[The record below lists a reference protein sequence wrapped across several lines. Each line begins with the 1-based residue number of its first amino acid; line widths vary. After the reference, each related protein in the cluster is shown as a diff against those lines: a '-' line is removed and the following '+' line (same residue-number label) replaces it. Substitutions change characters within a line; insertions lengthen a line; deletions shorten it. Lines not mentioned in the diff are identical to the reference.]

1 MRMPHQAYLLRGQI
15 LAVLLIVAAAC
26 SAASGAEDSAATPV
40 ADSPGQREENPAT
53 NTDGAD
59 LNKLLDMA
67 DRDIGALKSV
77 RVSAAALQAEVSTV
91 SRQASTIGKTPAAVY
106 VITNE
111 MIRRSGATCIP
122 EALRMAPGVQ
132 VARIDANKWAV
143 SIRGFNG
150 RFANK
155 LLVQI
160 DGRTVYN
167 PLDAGV
173 YWEVQDIL
181 MEDIER
187 IEVIRGPGAS
197 VWGANA
203 VNGVINV
210 ITKSTRD
217 TQGVFAQ
224 AGGGTAVREF
234 ASARYGGQSGDLSY
248 RLYGKWLDHAPGY
261 DAERE
266 PSDQSRNSRGGFRAD
281 WGSKESNLVT
291 FQGDCYDN
299 YDGRTD
305 FHPQTPAPYSQT
317 SSGISRNTGGNGL
330 LRWTHFL
337 DEDSDWSV
345 QTYYDHAGRKVS
357 NINYQESTD
366 VFDVDFQH
374 RFPIGERQ
382 QFIWGCGYRNT
393 KIDTEGGD
401 NLVDYT
407 PAKRADDLFS
417 YFAQDDI
424 TLSEDLW
431 VLTVGSKFEH
441 NDYTNFEYQPTV
453 RLLWT
458 PSQRHSIWSA
468 ISRAVRTPSAS
479 EVGIYK
485 RLSPLDDMDAGPGPH
500 PQPRYP
506 VLFGNPNLE
515 SEKLIAYEIGFREQ
529 TTEDFSWDLALFFQ
543 DYQQLIGMAPGT
555 VIHDGPHEIQVFTY
569 RNLGAGQSYGAELAT
584 DYKVRTNWHLRS
596 SYTLLNMYLT
606 SPAGRDAEIAEG
618 SNPNNQ
624 FSLTSSWDLGKNW
637 ELDLS
642 GRYVDTL
649 AALNVPSYIVGDV
662 RVAWHPRKHLEF
674 SVLGRELF
682 NTPHAEFGND
692 PYWGIVTTKVLAEV
706 YGMVTVRR

>member
-1 MRMPHQAYLLRGQI
+1 MRHQPSLLRGAI
-15 LAVLLIVAAAC
+15 LTVFLIAAATRC
-26 SAASGAEDSAATPV
+26 DTSGAEDSAAAPV
-40 ADSPGQREENPAT
+40 ADSPSQGEESPGPNA
-53 NTDGAD
+53 DGAD

-67 DRDIGALKSV
+67 DRDIGTLKSV
-77 RVSAAALQAEVSTV
+77 HVSAAALQAEVSTV

-173 YWEVQDIL
+173 YWEVQDVM

-234 ASARYGGQSGDLSY
+234 ASARYGGQNGDLSY

-261 DAERE
+261 SAEHD

-299 YDGRTD
+299 YDGRSD
-305 FHPQTPAPYSQT
+305 LEPQGPPPYSQT

-345 QTYYDHAGRKVS
+345 QTYYDRASRKLS
-357 NINYQESTD
+357 NINYQEATD

-382 QFIWGCGYRNT
+382 KFIWGCGYRNT
-393 KIDTEGGD
+393 KIDTEGGGGFLFY
-401 NLVDYT
+401 N

-417 YFAQDDI
+417 YFVQDDI

-458 PSQRHSIWSA
+458 PTQRHSIWSA

-485 RLSPLDDMDAGPGPH
+485 RLPPLNGPDIGFGPDPH
-500 PQPRYP
+500 PPEFP
-506 VLFGNPNLE
+506 LLIGNPDLE

-543 DYQQLIGMAPGT
+543 DYQQLIGMAPGD
-555 VIHDGPHEIQVFTY
+555 VIHDGPHNLRVFTF
-569 RNLGAGQSYGAELAT
+569 RNAGAGQSYGAELAM

-596 SYTLLNMYLT
+596 SYTLLTMYLE
-606 SPAGRDAEIAEG
+606 SQSGRDAEIAQG

-649 AALNVPSYIVGDV
+649 VALNVPSYIVGDV
-662 RVAWHPRKHLEF
+662 RVAWRPCKHWEF

-682 NTPHAEFGND
+682 NTPHAEYGDD
-692 PYWGIVTTKVLAEV
+692 PFWGVMTTKVLAEV